1 MKSFCGKV
9 SLMAVLISG
18 LAGAHSA
25 LAAEIKIGVVL
36 PLSGPLSGYGQP
48 SQKGLELIQSITP
61 TLKNGDTVKLI
72 VIDDKSDK
80 VEAANAMQRLVSS
93 DKVDAVIGEV
103 TSGNTLAMV
112 KIADD
117 SKNSAWSPLPQPT
130 TASPV
135 TTRMSAASVSPT
147 ASRAWWVPTWPHA
160 I

>member
-1 MKSFCGKV
+1 MKSFGGKV

-25 LAAEIKIGVVL
+25 LAEEIKIGVVL
-36 PLSGPLSGYGQP
+36 PLSGALSGYGQP
-48 SQKGLELIQSITP
+48 SQKGLDLIQSITP
-61 TLKNGDTVKLI
+61 TLKNGDTIKLI

-103 TSGNTLAMV
+103 TSSNTLAMV
-112 KIADD
+112 KIATTP
-117 SKNSAWSPLPQPT
+117 KRRWFLRRQRTIVLPAT
-130 TASPV
+130 I
-135 TTRMSAASVSPT
+135 RMSAASASRT
-147 ASRAWWVPTWPHA
+147 ASRAWSARTWHPA